1 MGISMAEYRQL
12 MKNLGKD
19 VPEEEKKKS
28 KYNSRKVWIDG
39 IPFDSQKEADY
50 YCQLKLFLKSG
61 IIDGFCRQARFVV
74 TTGDDETKATE
85 YVTDFVIFYPD
96 KTYRIVDVK
105 GMETEVFKLKMK
117 SLKEKYPKLKI
128 EMEK

>member
-1 MGISMAEYRQL
+1 MGISMSEYRQL
-12 MKNLGKD
+12 LKNLGKD
-19 VPEEEKKKS
+19 VPKESKKS
-28 KYNSRKVWIDG
+28 KYNSRKVRVDG

-50 YCQLKLFLKSG
+50 YCDLKLLLQSG
-61 IIDGFCRQARFVV
+61 VIDGFCRQARFVV
-74 TTGDDETKATE
+74 TAGDDETRATE
-85 YVTDFVIFYPD
+85 YVTDFVIFFPD
-96 KTYRIVDVK
+96 KTYKIVDVK

>member
-1 MGISMAEYRQL
+1 MGISVSEYRQL
-12 MKNLGKD
+12 LKNLNN
-19 VPEEEKKKS
+19 EKS
-28 KYNSRKVWIDG
+28 KSCGTSKYHSKKVRVDG

-50 YCQLKLFLKSG
+50 YAGLKILLEKG

-74 TTGDDETKATE
+74 TAGDDETRATE
-85 YVTDFVIFYPD
+85 YVTDFVIFFPD
-96 KTYRIVDVK
+96 KTYKIVDVK

-117 SLKEKYPKLKI
+117 SLKEKYPKIKI

>member
-1 MGISMAEYRQL
+1 MGISIAEYHKL
-12 MKNLGKD
+12 LKNLGKE
-19 VPEEEKKKS
+19 PPAEKKKS
-28 KYNSRKVWIDG
+28 KYNSRKVRIDG
-39 IPFDSQKEADY
+39 IHFDSQKEADY
-50 YCQLKLFLKSG
+50 YCELKLLLKSG

-74 TTGDDETKATE
+74 TAGNDETKVAE

-117 SLKEKYPKLKI
+117 SLKEKYPKINI

>member
-1 MGISMAEYRQL
+1 MGISMSEYRQL
-12 MKNLGKD
+12 LKNLGKD
-19 VPEEEKKKS
+19 VPKESTKS
-28 KYNSRKVWIDG
+28 KYNSRKVRVDG

-50 YCQLKLFLKSG
+50 YCDLKLLLQSG
-61 IIDGFCRQARFVV
+61 VIDGFCRQARFVV
-74 TTGDDETKATE
+74 TAGDDETRATE
-85 YVTDFVIFYPD
+85 YVTDFVIFFPD
-96 KTYRIVDVK
+96 KTYKIVDVK